1 MKLKNILLTAL
12 LLLAAAGSLQAADGF
27 FVAVGG
33 ENGKR
38 PDGHGIEAQ
47 FGTVYLSK
55 DGKTWENV
63 FRGGPVKDDFSHAHN
78 NLLRDLTYGKGTFVA
93 AGNPGVMTSR
103 DGRNWKLT
111 DSRNSFS
118 VAYGNGIFIAPSAA
132 AILRSEDGFTWEQ
145 FKPKNVKDVWGK
157 GGAGHIRKAVFGNGV
172 FVCIGGNRLSVTKDG
187 KTYFHHQTFPDEPR
201 RLGYSLAFGAGRFVW
216 LRQDGH
222 VTSTDGVKWEPI
234 PLADADDQPGSRG
247 IWSGKE
253 FLATGKCCV
262 WRSEN
267 GLQWKKVA
275 SEGTSRADAVGNGV
289 ILGRS
294 GRSSLAISEDS
305 GKTWQD
311 VKTNIDVW
319 ARQVYYFD
327 GERII
332 GPGGG

>member
-1 MKLKNILLTAL
+1 MTRDQTRLPVMKLKNILLTA

-63 FRGGPVKDDFSHAHN
+63 FRGGPVKDNFSHAHN
-78 NLLRDLTYGKGTFVA
+78 NLLRDLTYGKDTFVA

-111 DSRNSFS
+111 DRRNSFS

-187 KTYFHHQTFPDEPR
+187 KTSRRTSTCGRARSTTSTAKESSAPAAADCPR
-201 RLGYSLAFGAGRFVW
+201 RGP
-216 LRQDGH
+216 LRRNPF
-222 VTSTDGVKWEPI
+222 ST
-234 PLADADDQPGSRG
+234 
-247 IWSGKE
+247 
-253 FLATGKCCV
+253 T
-262 WRSEN
+262 
-267 GLQWKKVA
+267 WKTEAK
-275 SEGTSRADAVGNGV
+275 GTQ
-289 ILGRS
+289 
-294 GRSSLAISEDS
+294 E
-305 GKTWQD
+305 
-311 VKTNIDVW
+311 
-319 ARQVYYFD
+319 
-327 GERII
+327 
-332 GPGGG
+332 